1 VKSAIVAVAVSWGA
15 MHHFVVRPALERG
28 RGTGSRI
35 VSRSLLGESAV
46 AIAILL
52 VVAVLVDA
60 NPPAKPVKQPTQAS
74 AVKK

>member
-1 VKSAIVAVAVSWGA
+1 MLALSWGA
-15 MHHFVVRPALERG
+15 LHHFVVGPRSSAVAEPG
-28 RGTGSRI
+28 REL

-60 NPPAKPVKQPTQAS
+60 NPPAKSVKQPVPTS
-74 AVKK
+74 AAKR